1 MADLINI
8 GISGLKTHQVG
19 LSVTGNNVAN
29 INTPGYSRQEATFV
43 DKPGESTG
51 SGYLGQG
58 ASVDA
63 IRRITSSFVLE
74 QQRSDTTVY
83 GEREAILS
91 QASAVDNLLA
101 SPSTGLTP
109 SLSRFFESIQGA
121 SEDPTSIPQRQL
133 LLTQAEGLVSRF
145 QSLASRLEGMVSTIN
160 QQLKADIS
168 EVNAL
173 AKGLAET
180 NLAITLASSAAGIG
194 QEPNQLLD
202 ERDELLRKLS
212 EYVQLNVSEDT
223 SSGVVSVYIGKG
235 EPLVLGT
242 TASELQAIQNPE
254 DGRLTD
260 VAIVTNGVQQN
271 ITDSLTGGGIGGA
284 LSFRNGDLS
293 GAINE
298 IGRIAITLADTVNKQ
313 HAIGMDLD
321 GNLGG
326 PFFGDINSETL
337 ARSRVISNSENA
349 PPIDQRISLDIVDTS
364 QLTIDNYELLF
375 SGPNNNDFSIVNS
388 TTDTE
393 VYRSVLSNVFPS
405 RIEVD
410 GFQLTFEQG
419 TFKTG
424 DRFTIYPTRTGATD
438 ISQEIS
444 RVEEIA
450 LASPVRAV
458 GSFGNSGS
466 AKISL
471 GEMLDVSSPITN
483 QTLPEFAVRGEL
495 TPPLL
500 VRFVSDNYYEVL
512 NNSDP
517 SNPEPLVPPINN
529 QLFVQ
534 GAKNALFS
542 DDPGSTIISATGPDT
557 LTLNAPSAGPTYS
570 NGYGAQT
577 LTIQSRD
584 SDTGIVSVQN
594 VNIAANASAK
604 DIAAGM
610 NPTEGVTVTAYTQ
623 VRISNLVDDG
633 DPTPLGLVING
644 EAIAVTPPALY
655 EPTEIAKAINDNSV
669 LQSIGMYASSDGNSI
684 ELRSFI
690 GDDIVVEVTGVGD
703 SADVSRVDP
712 YSAGSPAVA
721 TQTVNAGQG
730 LAVGGSLD
738 VRLADGINISS
749 TTATVFE
756 QTPITT
762 STYRGFTFDIEGIAA
777 RGDEFIIEYN
787 TDGVSDN
794 RNALAMAALEFKSSV
809 NGSASYSESYAQTVE
824 KIGTVTNRARL
835 ESESAKALLDQTTGL
850 RDSIA
855 AVNLDEEA
863 GKLVQFQAAYNA
875 SAQVVSVARDLF
887 DTLLNA
893 FR

>member
-29 INTPGYSRQEATFV
+29 INTPGYSRQEAIFT
-43 DKPGESTG
+43 DKPGERTG
-51 SGYLGQG
+51 VGFIGQG
-58 ASVDA
+58 TSVDA

-83 GEREAILS
+83 SERESVLA
-91 QASAVDNLLA
+91 QASSVDNLLA

-109 SLSRFFESIQGA
+109 VLSRFFEAVQGA

-133 LLTQAEGLVSRF
+133 LLTQTEGLVNRF

-160 QQLKADIS
+160 QELEVDIS

-173 AKGLAET
+173 AQGLAET
-180 NLAITLASSAAGIG
+180 NLGITLASSAAGEG

-202 ERDELLRKLS
+202 ERDEILRKLS
-212 EYVQLNVSEDT
+212 EYVRLTVVEDT
-223 SSGVVSVYIGKG
+223 STGVTSVYIGKG

-242 TASELQAIQNPE
+242 TAASLQAIQNPE

-260 VAIVTNGVQQN
+260 VAIITNGVQQN
-271 ITDSLTGGGIGGA
+271 ITESLTGGGIGGA

-293 GAINE
+293 SAINE
-298 IGRIAITLADTVNKQ
+298 IGRIALTLADTVNKQ
-313 HAIGMDLD
+313 HSVGMDLN

-326 PFFGDINSETL
+326 QFFGDINSEAL
-337 ARSRVISNSENA
+337 ARSRVIANSENT
-349 PPIDQRISLDIVDTS
+349 PPFDQRVSLNIVDS
-364 QLTIDNYELLF
+364 SLLTTDNYELRF
-375 SGPNNNDFSIVNS
+375 TGPNDNDFSIVNS
-388 TTDTE
+388 STNDE
-393 VYRSVLSNVFPS
+393 IYRSVLSNVFPS
-405 RIEVD
+405 RVEVD
-410 GFQLTFEQG
+410 GFRLSFEQG
-419 TFKTG
+419 TFKVG
-424 DRFTIYPTRTGATD
+424 DRFTLYPTRSGATD
-438 ISQEIS
+438 ISVEIN
-444 RVEEIA
+444 RVEEVA
-450 LASPVRAV
+450 LASPVR
-458 GSFGNSGS
+458 GISSLGNTGS
-466 AKISL
+466 AQISL
-471 GEMLDVSSPITN
+471 GAMLDVASPITN
-483 QTLPEFAVRGEL
+483 QILPEFAVSGEL

-500 VRFVSDNYYEVL
+500 VRFISDNYYEVL
-512 NNSDP
+512 NNTDP

-542 DDPGSTIISATGPDT
+542 SDPGATLVSASGPDT
-557 LTLNAPSAGPTYS
+557 QTLPAPSAGPIYN

-584 SDTGIVSVQN
+584 PDTGIVSVQN
-594 VNIAANASAK
+594 LNITANASAK
-604 DIAAGM
+604 DIAASM
-610 NPTEGVTVTAYTQ
+610 NPIDGVTATAYTQ
-623 VRISNLVDDG
+623 VRISNLVDDA

-644 EAIAVTPPALY
+644 ETITVTPPALY
-655 EPTEIAKAINDNSV
+655 EPTEIAKAINENDV
-669 LQSIGMYASSDGNSI
+669 LQTLGMYATSDGSSI
-684 ELRSFI
+684 DLRSFT
-690 GDDIVVEVTGVGD
+690 GEDIVVEVTGVGD
-703 SADVSRVDP
+703 SADVSRLDP
-712 YSAGSPAVA
+712 YSAGAPILS

-730 LAVGGSLD
+730 VAVGGTLD
-738 VRLADGINISS
+738 VRMMDGVTITSA
-749 TTATVFE
+749 TATVFE
-756 QTPITT
+756 QAPPAT
-762 STYRGFTFDIEGIAA
+762 SIYRGFSFDIEGLAE

-787 TDGVSDN
+787 TNGISDN
-794 RNALAMAALEFKSSV
+794 RNALAMAALEFESLVK
-809 NGSASYSESYAQTVE
+809 GTASYSESYAQTVE

-863 GKLVQFQAAYNA
+863 GNLVKFQAAYNA
-875 SAQVVSVARDLF
+875 SAQVVTVARDLF